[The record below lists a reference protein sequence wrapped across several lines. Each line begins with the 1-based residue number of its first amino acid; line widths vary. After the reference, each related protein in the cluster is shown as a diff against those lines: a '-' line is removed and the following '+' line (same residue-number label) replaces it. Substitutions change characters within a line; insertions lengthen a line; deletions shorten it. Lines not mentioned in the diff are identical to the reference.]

1 MYQRV
6 AYSHAI
12 NAGHSV
18 EEYEPGG
25 KAAEEIR
32 ALYKWTPV
40 HGGGEATRPHCTFG
54 IRG

>member
-1 MYQRV
+1 MLSKYHDNTTIYMYQRV

-32 ALYKWTPV
+32 ALYKW
-40 HGGGEATRPHCTFG
+40 
-54 IRG
+54 IMKS